1 MSNKKA
7 SKFGI
12 NGELIANK
20 IITPRRIEDLF
31 IQALGEVLEEM
42 NSKDNNK
49 NLNNKG
55 DIKND

>member
-1 MSNKKA
+1 MSNIKA

-42 NSKDNNK
+42 NSKDNNN
-49 NLNNKG
+49 NLSNKG
-55 DIKND
+55 GVNVK